1 MPGLAA
7 RDWLALTAPQLCCLL
22 LLPAAGLSRL
32 PLVCVAC
39 LSLSAA
45 ATLGFGRPLLF
56 DVALAWNQLAAY
68 HGRLIPLSEIA
79 FLNHLKFQP
88 PIWNWYLS
96 AFPSFAAQQVYAL
109 AASGLTLGLCWR
121 LYGEQ
126 TTRRIAATPLFL
138 CMASQPMTGGYAV
151 VSLLAARVLWQDGH
165 RFSAVLAAWLASQWT
180 YTAYAVYPFLCW
192 EFGAHGAGLL
202 LLSAGYWWLFW
213 QTDTRT
219 VAAQW
224 QFVTRMFTLG
234 AFDGARL
241 HEVADIAA
249 RNGRRL
255 DRNLLTCL
263 SAGVYLFPA
272 WTAATWWVMMMGLFI
287 VLGGG
292 NVKYLA
298 LLLTCLPA
306 AARTSITFPFFLHSI
321 FIFSRQERFCH
332 FSQNRARR
340 NAHADEIA

>member
-1 MPGLAA
+1 MGNFDGFANVLMPGLAA
-7 RDWLALTAPQLCCLL
+7 RDVIAFTAPQIFCLL
-22 LLPAAGLSRL
+22 LLPAACVSRL
-32 PLVCVAC
+32 PFACVAC

-45 ATLGFGRPLLF
+45 AIIGFGRPLLF
-56 DVALAWNQLAAY
+56 DVALTWNQLAAY

-88 PIWNWYLS
+88 PLWNWYLS
-96 AFPSFAAQQVYAL
+96 AFPSFAAQQSYAL
-109 AASGLTLGLCWR
+109 AVSGLTLGLCWR

-138 CMASQPMTGGYAV
+138 CMASQPMTGLYAV
-151 VSLLAARVLWQDGH
+151 ASLLAARVLWRDG
-165 RFSAVLAAWLASQWT
+165 RRVSAVLAAWLASQWT
-180 YTAYAVYPFLCW
+180 YTAYAVYPFICW
-192 EFGAHGAGLL
+192 EFGAYGAGLL

-234 AFDGARL
+234 AFDGTRL
-241 HEVADIAA
+241 YDVIDVAA

-255 DRNLLTCL
+255 DRNLLTGL

-272 WTAATWWVMMMGLFI
+272 WTSAAWRVMVIGLLI

-298 LLLTCLPA
+298 LLAACLPTTA
-306 AARTSITFPFFLHSI
+306 QDSG
-321 FIFSRQERFCH
+321 RQP
-332 FSQNRARR
+332 ADKIG
-340 NAHADEIA
+340 NA